1 MKKLLLATSALV
13 GLASTAALAGGGH
26 APATAT
32 PASANAGALNVMV
45 GGFIN
50 VEHSI
55 GDQDNNAFDQ
65 GINSSNSSGTLRET
79 SFTNDA
85 EIHITVAGS
94 AEDFDYGGVIELNA
108 QIDSTDAEN
117 SGETADRVYIFAEN
131 DGFGRV
137 EMGGNSG
144 ASQTLEIDAS
154 NIARATG
161 GVEGNWWHYVDINGV
176 SSTSGTDIDAET
188 FIIQPNLVAAELDQR
203 TSDASKIT
211 YYTPRFSGV
220 QLGVSYTNDT
230 GDLGTANSLSLRSGS
245 NYENVWSGGI
255 NFEQDFDGV
264 EVGVAAVGETGE
276 QESSTLNDLNAYS
289 VGAKVGTA
297 GFSVAGNYS
306 DLGDSGLSTTATN
319 DEQTLWTAGAAYENG
334 PYGVSVTYLNSERPN
349 ATTAANNN
357 ELSNVVVG
365 ADYQLAPG
373 LTPYVEAAFFE
384 LDDGHTT
391 ARTDNDG
398 SVVLLGAELAF

>member
-26 APATAT
+26 APAAAT
-32 PASANAGALNVMV
+32 PTSANAGALNVMV

-55 GDQDNNAFDQ
+55 ADQDNNAGNQ
-65 GINSSNSSGTLRET
+65 GITSTNTAGTTRDT

-108 QIDSTDAEN
+108 QIDSSDAE
-117 SGETADRVYIFAEN
+117 SGDNADRVYIFAEN

-137 EMGGNSG
+137 EFGGNAG

-161 GVEGNWWHYVDINGV
+161 GVEGNWWHYVDVDGI
-176 SSTSGTDIDAET
+176 STTSGTNVTAET
-188 FIIQPNLVAAELDQR
+188 FILQPNLVAAELDQR
-203 TSDASKIT
+203 GSDRSKIT

-230 GDLGTANSLSLRSGS
+230 GDLGSANSLSGRQNSG
-245 NYENVWSGGI
+245 NFENVFGGGI
-255 NFEQDFDGV
+255 NFEQNFDGL
-264 EVGVAAVGETGE
+264 EVGLAAVGETGE
-276 QESSTLNDLNAYS
+276 AESSTLNDLSAYS
-289 VGAKVGTA
+289 LGGKVGMS
-297 GFSVAGNYS
+297 GFSVAGNYA

-349 ATTAANNN
+349 ATTATNNN

-391 ARTDNDG
+391 ARNDNDG
-398 SVVLLGAELAF
+398 SVVLLGAELSF

>member
-26 APATAT
+26 APATAA
-32 PASANAGALNVMV
+32 PASVNAGALNVMV

-50 VEHSI
+50 VEHAI
-55 GDQDNNAFDQ
+55 VDQEDGADSQ
-65 GINSSNSSGTLRET
+65 GLNSPNSAGNTRDA

-85 EIHITVAGS
+85 EIHVTVAGS

-108 QIDSTDAEN
+108 QLDSTDAEGGSN
-117 SGETADRVYIFAEN
+117 ADRVYIFAEN

-137 EMGGNSG
+137 EFGGNAG

-161 GVEGNWWHYVDINGV
+161 GVEGNWWHYVDTNG
-176 SSTSGTDIDAET
+176 TSAGAAGTT
-188 FIIQPNLVAAELDQR
+188 FIVQPNLAVAEIDQR
-203 TSDASKIT
+203 GSDTSKIT
-211 YYTPRFSGV
+211 YYTPRFSGL
-220 QLGVSYTNDT
+220 QLGASYTNDS
-230 GDLGTANSLSLRSGS
+230 GDIGSAGALSPKNTITDFAN
-245 NYENVWSGGI
+245 VFSGGI

-264 EVGVAAVGETGE
+264 ELGLAAVGETGTAE
-276 QESSTLNDLNAYS
+276 DTGIATARNDLNAYS
-289 VGAKVGTA
+289 VGGKVGVA
-297 GFSVAGNYS
+297 GFSVAGNWA
-306 DLGDSGLSTTATN
+306 DLGDSGVLTSSTN
-319 DEQTLWTAGAAYENG
+319 DEQSYWTAGAAYENG
-334 PYGVSVTYLNSERPN
+334 PYGVSVTYLNSET
-349 ATTAANNN
+349 AGTGTAAN

-373 LTPYVEAAFFE
+373 LTPYVEAAFYD
-384 LDDGHTT
+384 LDENTT
-391 ARTDNDG
+391 GALNNEG